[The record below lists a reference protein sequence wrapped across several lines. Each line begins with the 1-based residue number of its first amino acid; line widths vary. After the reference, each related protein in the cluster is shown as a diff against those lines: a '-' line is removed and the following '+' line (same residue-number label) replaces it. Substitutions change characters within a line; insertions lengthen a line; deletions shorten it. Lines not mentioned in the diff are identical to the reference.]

1 MHSDDTDSDSDN
13 PIPLHPG
20 SILTNSD
27 EAENTT
33 NNNNNAI
40 AKPRKSSLTRRRDPM
55 DSLTRPKRVMVLID
69 HDKSTDRAFKEA
81 LKVLN
86 PQTDV
91 LYLLHVYS
99 SWDYLNTDKHSGKLY
114 LSEYST
120 YAENSGVSYLYLR
133 SRLKSSSVQ
142 KHHQLSS

>member
-1 MHSDDTDSDSDN
+1 MHSDDTDSDTDQLVPS
-13 PIPLHPG
+13 HPG
-20 SILTNSD
+20 SILKTSD
-27 EAENTT
+27 EIDENNSHE
-33 NNNNNAI
+33 NNI
-40 AKPRKSSLTRRRDPM
+40 DGISKIRKNSLTRRRDPM
-55 DSLTRPKRVMVLID
+55 VSLKRPQRVMVLID

-81 LKVLN
+81 LKALN

-120 YAENSGVSYLYLR
+120 YAENSGVSYLR
-133 SRLKSSSVQ
+133 
-142 KHHQLSS
+142 